1 MSAVISQE
9 AKWLLAI
16 LLKYGEILFSTCC
29 YYYWCHKLILTKC
42 IWKRALKDLI
52 FGMSGQ
58 VNCNCS
64 PVSLDSW
71 HHLMR
76 LIHFG
81 LVSVSLTCF
90 SISVQ
95 RLCLC
100 SGLQRRPTAAPF
112 EGSSTQGSPATITC
126 WQTWP
131 RILRISNWTPCFDM
145 KELPGWPYLYN
156 LGRGIIPDTRYQIP
170 DMIEI
175 PGWPSLCNLG
185 RGQADGLPVRQ
196 VESQHC
202 STYHQ
207 NWSSF
212 CLILSIFLNWS
223 WCWF

>member
-112 EGSSTQGSPATITC
+112 EGSSTLASPGTYIDKPDQEYSEYMADNLKQLDTLFWYERIT
-126 WQTWP
+126 WLTVPLQ
-131 RILRISNWTPCFDM
+131 
-145 KELPGWPYLYN
+145 
-156 LGRGIIPDTRYQIP
+156 
-170 DMIEI
+170 
-175 PGWPSLCNLG
+175 
-185 RGQADGLPVRQ
+185 
-196 VESQHC
+196 
-202 STYHQ
+202 
-207 NWSSF
+207 
-212 CLILSIFLNWS
+212 S
-223 WCWF
+223 W